1 MLVLHRIGTVS
12 WTRIRSPTQMEE
24 TLPHGRAVKE
34 ASVIISLFGEV
45 VVEPG
50 KEADEARLT
59 DKLSPILRSIP
70 GFISSKNY
78 RADDG
83 EEIGIVRM
91 ASLEA
96 LDAWVNEGS
105 HGSAQKIADQ
115 IYERFWVQSAETFRE
130 YTWENGNRIDGDL
143 TDLFIEP
150 PP

>member
-1 MLVLHRIGTVS
+1 M
-12 WTRIRSPTQMEE
+12 
-24 TLPHGRAVKE
+24 
-34 ASVIISLFGEV
+34 IISLFGEV
-45 VVEPG
+45 VVRPG
-50 KEADEARLT
+50 KEAEEARLT

-96 LDAWVNEGS
+96 LDAWVNEGV
-105 HGSAQKIADQ
+105 HGSARKIADQ

-130 YTWENGNRIDGDL
+130 YTWENGTRMDGDL
-143 TDLFIEP
+143 TSLFIERQS
-150 PP
+150 